1 MAFNFWNGVIQLPHM
16 QNDAACVASV
26 EGQGQVAPSRPVL
39 DPTFPARY
47 FGARRRADS
56 PQCAP
61 AVGAASEWVSDSIS
75 FVGVGGLIPPL
86 HLIPSSSRSSST
98 NEVPSDSRQFGL
110 LY

>member
-1 MAFNFWNGVIQLPHM
+1 MTFSNCVIQLAHM
-16 QNDAACVASV
+16 QNDATCAASI
-26 EGQGQVAPSRPVL
+26 EGQGQVAPSRTVL

-47 FGARRRADS
+47 FGARRRAAS

-61 AVGAASEWVSDSIS
+61 AVGAAREWVSDSIS

-86 HLIPSSSRSSST
+86 HLIPSSST

>member
-1 MAFNFWNGVIQLPHM
+1 M

-47 FGARRRADS
+47 FGARRRAAS

-61 AVGAASEWVSDSIS
+61 AVGAAGEWVSDSIS

-86 HLIPSSSRSSST
+86 HLIPLR
-98 NEVPSDSRQFGL
+98 VALRL
-110 LY
+110 LMRCQAILANSGCSISGF